1 LFKIYKEIFGL
12 TFNLEFKMLI
22 ITPYNMSEYY
32 EKIIFTGVSMLTIPI
47 SMKSIAT
54 YLFFAIIMAITSI
67 LWIASCTHEPDLTGI
82 PEICFEGDILT
93 IFKNSCAISG
103 CHDGSGESDLILNSY
118 QNIMEGIKPG
128 DPSGSE
134 IYKAITTTS
143 GENKMPPDQP
153 LSADNRTLIRVWI
166 EQGAKETTCPGN

>member
-1 LFKIYKEIFGL
+1 MNLK
-12 TFNLEFKMLI
+12 LEFKMFF
-22 ITPYNMSEYY
+22 ITADNISKYCK
-32 EKIIFTGVSMLTIPI
+32 KIKFTIVRMLTISI
-47 SMKSIAT
+47 SMKSIIT
-54 YLFFAIIMAITSI
+54 YLFFAIILAITSI

-82 PEICFEGDILT
+82 PELCFEGDILP

-134 IYKAITTTS
+134 IYRAITATS